1 MLERIFGRTGVQ
13 RPFQFGG
20 LALLAILFGGQAA
33 AMTDIKCEIERKTV
47 RNGVELRGFVWA
59 DHQVD
64 ASYSL
69 FVIKEGPSGRSSVS
83 QRGLFR
89 VTSGD
94 PTPVG
99 FVALNAGRADRY
111 TAQLIVESGGIEI
124 CRSEI

>member
-1 MLERIFGRTGVQ
+1 MLKSIFDKTDRR
-13 RPFQFGG
+13 RPLQFGW
-20 LALLAILFGGQAA
+20 LALVAILFGGQAT
-33 AMTDIKCEIERKTV
+33 AMTDIKCEIERKAV
-47 RNGVELRGFVWA
+47 RNGIELRGFVWA